1 LIKGKD
7 MKKQQGMTLI
17 GWVMVLA
24 IIAFFATFVMRLLP
38 MYQEYYSVLQIMD
51 GMEIELKNNK
61 LTKKQVMTLLE
72 KRFDTG
78 YVFSVKKDNIEISR
92 GKNNVHVSKIAID
105 YEVRK
110 PFMAQINLVGHFK
123 TEIDVEPKTR

>member
-1 LIKGKD
+1 
-7 MKKQQGMTLI
+7 MQKQQGMTLI
-17 GWVMVLA
+17 GWVIVLA
-24 IIAFFATFVMRLLP
+24 IIAFFATIVMRLLP
-38 MYQEYYSVLQIMD
+38 VYQEYYSVLQIMD

-61 LTKKQVMTLLE
+61 LTKKQVMILFE

-92 GKNNVHVSKIAID
+92 GKNNVHVSKVVID

-110 PFMAQINLVGHFK
+110 PFMAQVDLIAHFK